1 MLTNRTARILF
12 GLFALVTIVVL
23 LPGDAAADPRQ
34 WGVNA
39 MPIRQGHHVEW
50 QRASY
55 RNSDGYVLVAWSDTR
70 TGDRDIYAQLISPDG
85 VQLWDSA
92 GRPLAQVTQ
101 YRQEDPDVIAV
112 TGGWIIFYFD
122 RITPPRP
129 DSPRVHPMRRK
140 GLPLVGRFATRTP
153 QRPNP
158 IGLSPVE
165 LLAVRGNI
173 LRVRGLEALEGTPV
187 LDIKPYIARGDVIEN
202 TRVGEWVKQYWV
214 TQPPKPE

>member
-1 MLTNRTARILF
+1 MTPFLDYHTPMIQLKPIAIVHNGMGEGHHDTRWHEIESD
-12 GLFALVTIVVL
+12 IVV
-23 LPGDAAADPRQ
+23 
-34 WGVNA
+34 NE
-39 MPIRQGHHVEW
+39 EW
-50 QRASY
+50 REAL
-55 RNSDGYVLVAWSDTR
+55 DGLEQFSH
-70 TGDRDIYAQLISPDG
+70 I
-85 VQLWDSA
+85 
-92 GRPLAQVTQ
+92 
-101 YRQEDPDVIAV
+101 
-112 TGGWIIFYFD
+112 WIIFYFD

-165 LLAVRGNI
+165 LLAVRGNT